1 MDSDTFT
8 MKVYRAK
15 FAEMQSLI
23 VSHKIVHHLNYT
35 SCPSTART
43 CFQVEL

>member
-15 FAEMQSLI
+15 LAEMQSLI
-23 VSHKIVHHLNYT
+23 VSHKIVHHLNYIRLYKL
-35 SCPSTART
+35 SFYR
-43 CFQVEL
+43 